1 MKNIYSIFLTIML
14 FAFGL
19 NAQTIKVTF
28 EGDEVFEGDTLRIEK
43 MEGEEIKSYFNL
55 TNMTESPMTLR
66 SAFSKLDTQ
75 EGDEFLMCFGDCT
88 LDTISP
94 SVTLEPGVEFTNF
107 DIAYTPINNNNTL
120 IKVFLLNA
128 EDNSI
133 LTNFYVKYYSE
144 VSLPAQSKAKPMNAE
159 VYPNPMAV
167 NAVVNYYVPAKYKNP
182 TMIIRNMVGK
192 TVKTYNLR
200 SGEDAKLNI
209 NSSELTNGV
218 YFYSI
223 VSEGQTI
230 TTKKLVIRK

>member
-28 EGDEVFEGDTLRIEK
+28 EGDEVSEGDTLRIEK
-43 MEGEEIKSYFNL
+43 FQGEEIKSYFYL
-55 TNMTESPMTLR
+55 TNMTESPMALR

-94 SVTLEPGVEFTNF
+94 IVTLEPGVEFTNF

-120 IKVFLLNA
+120 IKVFLLKGD
-128 EDNSI
+128 DNSV
-133 LTNFYVKYYSE
+133 LTSFYVKYYSE
-144 VSLPAQSKAKPMNAE
+144 VSIANVAKTRVLNAE
-159 VYPNPMAV
+159 LYPNPMAV
-167 NAVVNYYVPAKYKNP
+167 NATVSYYVPATHKNP
-182 TMIIRNMVGK
+182 QMIIRNMVGK
-192 TVKTYNLR
+192 TMKTYNLR
-200 SGEDAKLNI
+200 SGEEAKLNI

-223 VSEGQTI
+223 VSEGQTL